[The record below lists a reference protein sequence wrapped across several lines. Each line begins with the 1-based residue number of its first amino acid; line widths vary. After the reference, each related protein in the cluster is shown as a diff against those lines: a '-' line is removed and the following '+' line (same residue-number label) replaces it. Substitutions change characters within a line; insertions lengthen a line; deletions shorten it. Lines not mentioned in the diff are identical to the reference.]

1 MPGENYSSTDPFL
14 QLHEQGKGPNQS
26 LKRSPVGAEEAE
38 QVLGVSLQTIH
49 AAKEVVEMSST
60 QLRNT
65 QGRG

>member
-38 QVLGVSLQTIH
+38 QVIGLSL
-49 AAKEVVEMSST
+49 
-60 QLRNT
+60 
-65 QGRG
+65 